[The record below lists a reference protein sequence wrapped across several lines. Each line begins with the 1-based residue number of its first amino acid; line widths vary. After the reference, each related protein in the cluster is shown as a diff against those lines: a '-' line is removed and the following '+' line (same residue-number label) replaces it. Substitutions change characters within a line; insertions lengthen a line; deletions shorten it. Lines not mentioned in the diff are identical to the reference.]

1 MAPSPITLWQT
12 EGEKVEAGADFIF
25 LGPKTTEDS
34 DCSDEIKRRALE
46 GTRTNPRV
54 Y

>member
-34 DCSDEIKRRALE
+34 DCSDEITTAFDCVDHNKLE
-46 GTRTNPRV
+46 
-54 Y
+54 YS